1 MVIRVFGRGK
11 QNEREEETR
20 EERKRRRL
28 ENLYFPT
35 AFFIDLVLYRSK
47 WKKKK
52 KKKKNKR
59 RRGENGVVLFEL
71 DFILRHS
78 TASELPV
85 FHFRPMI
92 VHRMNI
98 LSLAIHKPENRV
110 DTDDGRRKRRPFIR
124 FVSRNYQPLTP
135 PQVG

>member
-1 MVIRVFGRGK
+1 M
-11 QNEREEETR
+11 
-20 EERKRRRL
+20 
-28 ENLYFPT
+28 YFPT

-52 KKKKNKR
+52 KKER
-59 RRGENGVVLFEL
+59 RRSGEDEGVVLFEL

-98 LSLAIHKPENRV
+98 LSLAIHKA
-110 DTDDGRRKRRPFIR
+110 
-124 FVSRNYQPLTP
+124 
-135 PQVG
+135 